1 MKNFLIIT
9 SMGLLLIS
17 PLFVTAAVTP
27 GGIPTHEQ
35 LGIKEKPPVEDV
47 PGLIN
52 AIAGIVKWVYTIFL
66 IVAVMF
72 ILFAAFNYLTAGGQ
86 PEKVKSAH
94 DQIIYAAIAIAI
106 ALLAV
111 GAVAIIKDVLKGGG
125 SASGEEEGED
135 WLPNWPQ
142 TEQYQRFRQ
151 QEIESQNL
159 PGGDNIND
167 LRTP

>member
-9 SMGLLLIS
+9 SIGLLLIS

-27 GGIPTHEQ
+27 GGIPTYEQ

-52 AIAGIVKWVYTIFL
+52 AIADIVKWVYTIFL

-72 ILFAAFNYLTAGGQ
+72 ILIAAFNYLTAGGQ
-86 PEKVKSAH
+86 PEKIKSAH
-94 DQIIYAAIAIAI
+94 TQLIYAAIAIAI

-111 GAVAIIKDVLKGGG
+111 GAVAIIKDVLQQG
-125 SASGEEEGED
+125 GEEES
-135 WLPNWPQ
+135 WSPNWPQ
-142 TEQYQRFRQ
+142 TEEYQRFRQ